1 MGLYHRKTNL
11 GRLSPPVGLSLE
23 IIEDDDYTVQS
34 ASFSRCDV
42 ADLPDDLASG
52 MTLPQ
57 RIDAALT
64 TGARRIEDI
73 REALN
78 DIAPSS
84 VDAVLSRM
92 VKRGQLTKPER
103 GMYGLAL

>member
-1 MGLYHRKTNL
+1 
-11 GRLSPPVGLSLE
+11 
-23 IIEDDDYTVQS
+23 
-34 ASFSRCDV
+34 
-42 ADLPDDLASG
+42 

-57 RIDAALT
+57 RINAALT
-64 TGARRIEDI
+64 TGAQRIDDI

-78 DIAPSS
+78 DIPPSS

-103 GMYGLAL
+103 GMYGLAYQDAN